1 MFKRL
6 FWLTLG
12 TIVGFTGSVWAQ
24 RRIRETIER
33 YYPEQVARQVTTSVK
48 GLGSDLRSAAAAGRA
63 AMREREE
70 SLRDQFR
77 PPAR

>member
-1 MFKRL
+1 VFKRL

-12 TIVGFTGSVWAQ
+12 AIAGFTGSVWAQ

-33 YYPEQVARQVTTSVK
+33 YYPEQVAKQVTGSVR
-48 GLGSDLRSAAAAGRA
+48 GLGSDLRTAVQAGKA
-63 AMREREE
+63 AMQEREE